1 MWKPRSRLGLVDA
14 EPIQPLMKAGRQPGP
29 TAARVLEDEHADG
42 AGFAVAHRV
51 EHERRGLA
59 SGLAQCPE
67 NALEVRARP
76 RAEEGEGDMEALDG
90 AASGQVLLSPV
101 DQSVDN
107 RVGEL
112 EGEEEPEPFI
122 PADGS
127 GSAHT

>member
-14 EPIQPLMKAGRQPGP
+14 KLTQQLMEAGCQPGCTP
-29 TAARVLEDEHADG
+29 ARVLEDEHADR
-42 AGFAVAHRV
+42 AGLAVAHRV
-51 EHERRGLA
+51 ERERRGLT

-67 NALEVRARP
+67 NRPEIRPGP

-101 DQSVDN
+101 DEGVDN
-107 RVGEL
+107 LVGEL

-122 PADGS
+122 PADGN
-127 GSAHT
+127 GCAHT